1 MTKSSQ
7 IFNHVAFSKWLI
19 DYEFKVYK
27 DIKKFIQF
35 ELENSS
41 LWESDVV
48 TRSEEFKKEQ
58 DFLLE
63 KRKNKALSEYE
74 QDILNMSECDLLNE
88 KDEDM
93 ISFQENVL
101 EMSVVKLYAR
111 TEYFLKYIFTMPEDK
126 NRSSKLK
133 IGRDIREWKDNFVS
147 KLLID
152 LEKICNYQTLILYE
166 LLIILRPCKIFCV
179 NGKQI

>member
-1 MTKSSQ
+1 MS
-7 IFNHVAFSKWLI
+7 HFSKWLI

-63 KRKNKALSEYE
+63 KRKK
-74 QDILNMSECDLLNE
+74 
-88 KDEDM
+88 
-93 ISFQENVL
+93 
-101 EMSVVKLYAR
+101 
-111 TEYFLKYIFTMPEDK
+111 
-126 NRSSKLK
+126 
-133 IGRDIREWKDNFVS
+133 
-147 KLLID
+147 
-152 LEKICNYQTLILYE
+152 
-166 LLIILRPCKIFCV
+166 
-179 NGKQI
+179 